1 MPVWPDSFQRFLKSL
16 ATDDSPAC
24 SGFWVGFSG
33 GLDSLVLL
41 HWLVQWRDQFAPHL
55 PITAL
60 HVHHGLSPNAD
71 AWAEFC
77 QQVCASLLVPLQ
89 VERVQ
94 VRNQGAGIEDAA
106 RVVRYQ
112 VYQRY
117 CPANSWL
124 LLGHHADDQLETLL
138 MRLRRGAGLAGL
150 AGMRSRR
157 WLDLSRNIR
166 IGRPLLAVS
175 RQQLADWADAQG
187 WLAGRD
193 WVEDESNQD
202 VRYERN
208 WWRQYLLPLLES
220 QFPGVRAP
228 LARSQA
234 RLQADAEALEWL
246 VAERLAQCEQPNLW
260 PLGAPTC
267 LQLDAMNTLPAFL
280 HLYLLRA
287 WLASHGCQPG
297 DEAVLRD
304 LWRSMAAAEDRQPLV
319 RLGGWQVRRHRGL
332 LYLLPVR
339 LPEMPVGAL
348 RRTLPASMSW
358 AGGTLYVSPALQA
371 ALALQGNWQLSAAVE
386 VASGH
391 VIRMTGRPAKR
402 LSQLWQEQG
411 VPVWLRELW
420 PVLANPDG
428 IILVAGLAVSA
439 HSGLDL
445 SDLSWHRAEPVAT
458 KIIEDSE

>member
-1 MPVWPDSFQRFLKSL
+1 MPVWPDSFQRFLKPL
-16 ATDDSPAC
+16 ATDDSSAC

-55 PITAL
+55 PIAAL

-77 QQVCASLLVPLQ
+77 QKVCASLQVPLQ

-94 VRNQGAGIEDAA
+94 VRNQGDGIEDAA
-106 RVVRYQ
+106 RVARYQ

-117 CPANSWL
+117 CAANSWL

-138 MRLRRGAGLAGL
+138 MRLRRGTGLAGL
-150 AGMRSRR
+150 AGMRAQR
-157 WLDLSRNIR
+157 WLDPSRNIR
-166 IGRPLLAVS
+166 IGRPLLEVS

-228 LARSQA
+228 LLRSRA
-234 RLQADAEALEWL
+234 RLQADAEALQWL

-260 PLGAPTC
+260 PLGASTC
-267 LQLDAMNTLPAFL
+267 LQLNAVNKLPAFL

-287 WLASHGCQPG
+287 WLASHGCLPG

-304 LWRSMAAAEDRQPLV
+304 LWRSMEAAEDRQPLV
-319 RLGGWQVRRHRGL
+319 RLGSWQVRRHRGL
-332 LYLLPVR
+332 LYLLPAQ
-339 LPEMPVGAL
+339 LPEILVWPL
-348 RRTLPASMSW
+348 REVLPASMNW
-358 AGGTLYVSPALQA
+358 AGGALLISPVLQSALQKHA
-371 ALALQGNWQLSAAVE
+371 QWQLLPAAGL
-386 VASGH
+386 ASGC
-391 VIRMTGRPAKR
+391 VIRMVGRPAKR
-402 LSQLWQEQG
+402 LSQLWQERG
-411 VPVWLRELW
+411 VPLWLRDLW

-439 HSGLDL
+439 DSGLDVA
-445 SDLSWHRAEPVAT
+445 DLSWQCAEPVAP
-458 KIIEDSE
+458 KVIEDSE